1 MINFNPPNL
10 TFYSDSP
17 LFQIIAESSYNSNIL
32 EYEDG
37 LKYITSDDRNYSEI
51 YHGIDYNKEINE
63 KPKIV
68 FMTIK
73 VSEMKEL
80 PELYTENQINN
91 KIKGMDLSED
101 MKRKILLDKNIE
113 NVHIIKTSQSLD
125 PNSKKRNKPT
135 MDQIKKKSL
144 GRKVLNSTEEVGHT
158 KYDSDNLVKKIK
170 IIVND
175 NLFEFLNSL
184 LKSIYNK
191 DIKQKNKV
199 LTLLKLR
206 TRNSSKTNIEIMK
219 MSSAFRSENTKSD
232 DNIILL
238 NSTLKEYFSHEISPK
253 YSENNYEKN
262 YNEILIETLLNDE
275 NNKNIFNFL
284 FNRLTFE
291 DFLDL
296 FSYKKQLSDFVE
308 YNSLTDAQKKE
319 IEDNLYECKIEQIVN
334 DIYNEDYIYFHCFF
348 LLLYNLKR
356 YFVNKEK
363 RKPRKKKDEN
373 LKEISTTQMEIEK

>member
-135 MDQIKKKSL
+135 MDKIKKKSL

>member
-1 MINFNPPNL
+1 
-10 TFYSDSP
+10 
-17 LFQIIAESSYNSNIL
+17 
-32 EYEDG
+32 
-37 LKYITSDDRNYSEI
+37 
-51 YHGIDYNKEINE
+51 
-63 KPKIV
+63 
-68 FMTIK
+68 
-73 VSEMKEL
+73 
-80 PELYTENQINN
+80 
-91 KIKGMDLSED
+91 
-101 MKRKILLDKNIE
+101 
-113 NVHIIKTSQSLD
+113 
-125 PNSKKRNKPT
+125 
-135 MDQIKKKSL
+135 
-144 GRKVLNSTEEVGHT
+144 
-158 KYDSDNLVKKIK
+158 
-170 IIVND
+170 
-175 NLFEFLNSL
+175 
-184 LKSIYNK
+184 
-191 DIKQKNKV
+191 
-199 LTLLKLR
+199 
-206 TRNSSKTNIEIMK
+206 

-238 NSTLKEYFSHEISPK
+238 NSTLKKYFSHEISPK

-262 YNEILIETLLNDE
+262 YNEILIETILNDE
-275 NNKNIFNFL
+275 NNKNILNFIFNC
-284 FNRLTFE
+284 LTFE

>member
-10 TFYSDSP
+10 TLYSDSP
-17 LFQIIAESSYNSNIL
+17 LFQINAESSYNSNIL

-73 VSEMKEL
+73 VSEMTEL
-80 PELYTENQINN
+80 PELYTEKQINN
-91 KIKGMDLSED
+91 KIKGMNLSED

-135 MDQIKKKSL
+135 MDKIKKKSL

-206 TRNSSKTNIEIMK
+206 TRNSSKTKIEIMK

-275 NNKNIFNFL
+275 NNKNILNFIFNC
-284 FNRLTFE
+284 LTFE

>member
-63 KPKIV
+63 KPKVV

-73 VSEMKEL
+73 VSEMTEL
-80 PELYTENQINN
+80 PELYTEKQINN
-91 KIKGMDLSED
+91 KIKGMNLSED

-135 MDQIKKKSL
+135 MEKIKKKSR

-206 TRNSSKTNIEIMK
+206 TRNSSKTKIEIMK

-232 DNIILL
+232 DNLILL
-238 NSTLKEYFSHEISPK
+238 NSTLKKYFSNEISPK

-284 FNRLTFE
+284 LNRLTFE

>member
-206 TRNSSKTNIEIMK
+206 TRNSSKTKIEIMK

-238 NSTLKEYFSHEISPK
+238 NSTLKEFFSHEISPK

-275 NNKNIFNFL
+275 NNKNILNFIFNC
-284 FNRLTFE
+284 LTFE